1 MEGLFFV
8 LIIIFL
14 IANANSKKIK
24 AAQKAKAVK
33 DFIQADPAN
42 QAQAK
47 LQAAQ
52 ARAAAKA
59 AQPAPTPVSRLS
71 AEERAERLGALK
83 EKQRARRQRLA
94 EVAEAFVGPGVH
106 SEPHPA
112 PAMAQGASLHDDEGC
127 LGGSLPHDHS
137 EGENRAEHA
146 AHIAAMEARDA
157 EEAAVAAPRGLAGFD
172 PRDLRRAVVISEIL
186 GKPRAYRGIG
196 NNRQ

>member
-8 LIIIFL
+8 LLIIFL
-14 IANANSKKIK
+14 IANANSKKRK
-24 AAQKAKAVK
+24 AAQKAKALE

-71 AEERAERLGALK
+71 ADERAARLSALK
-83 EKQRARRQRLA
+83 EKQRARRQRLV
-94 EVAEAFVGPGVH
+94 EVAEAFVGSTDH
-106 SEPHPA
+106 SQSRPA
-112 PAMAQGASLHDDEGC
+112 PAVSQGESLRDDEGC

-137 EGENRAEHA
+137 EGESRAEHA
-146 AHIAAMEARDA
+146 AHIAAMEAREA
-157 EEAAVAAPRGLAGFD
+157 EEAAVAAPRSLASFD